1 MGRAA
6 RSRPGELEDN
16 YELPGLGVGTLE
28 RDAALSAQPA
38 TLAGHHLWFFGEA
51 YDSHGRIDL
60 EAVEASEDSQTS
72 AFRRKLLELVLDHG
86 FGVLRALDGQYVVA
100 LWRAKSATLSVVN
113 DRYGTLPLYWS
124 RNTEGFAMSSTVRA
138 VLMAPGVESMPDI
151 QALREAV
158 TFGGYRLGERTNVEH
173 VKMMYGGT
181 ELSVCGETVTKKRYW
196 SYAAIEERDSG
207 LGIDELVEQA
217 SELWTRAI
225 KRRLPRSGRC
235 GQTLSGGLD
244 SRSILA
250 EAAPLCPEWAAV
262 SYGIPNSD
270 DVQIAKR
277 AAEASGV
284 AWSYHDPYMSEPH
297 WLESRTSFVQQT
309 DGLIDLTD
317 LMHVASVQAQAL
329 QLDVHFSGYIG
340 DAVCGPTFTDV
351 ENTMDLKSALPFY
364 ATRLGMD
371 QVGAE
376 RRIEEIVAGL
386 SGAPPRFALF
396 EHKIPQ
402 STNRWV
408 DAWRPWLAVRRP
420 FLDYNLFDFWQGLPV
435 ALRREGRLYERWLK
449 HRFPELFRTIPN
461 QKDMVPVL
469 SSPLRRQIVRT
480 VRFAARKV
488 LGTLNVKTHSRG
500 YHDEHRHWSQPGN
513 RRRIE
518 ESILRP
524 ESVSC
529 DVFGRSIVRAF
540 LTHWFE
546 TSLNPTQVIGALYVF
561 ETYHRDLASHLRE
574 SAIERRGQA
583 PVTML
588 ETAPPR
594 TSRENGPS

>member
-1 MGRAA
+1 M
-6 RSRPGELEDN
+6 
-16 YELPGLGVGTLE
+16 
-28 RDAALSAQPA
+28 
-38 TLAGHHLWFFGEA
+38 
-51 YDSHGRIDL
+51 
-60 EAVEASEDSQTS
+60 
-72 AFRRKLLELVLDHG
+72 
-86 FGVLRALDGQYVVA
+86 
-100 LWRAKSATLSVVN
+100 
-113 DRYGTLPLYWS
+113 
-124 RNTEGFAMSSTVRA
+124 
-138 VLMAPGVESMPDI
+138 
-151 QALREAV
+151 
-158 TFGGYRLGERTNVEH
+158 
-173 VKMMYGGT
+173 
-181 ELSVCGETVTKKRYW
+181 
-196 SYAAIEERDSG
+196 
-207 LGIDELVEQA
+207 
-217 SELWTRAI
+217 
-225 KRRLPRSGRC
+225 PRSGRC

-449 HRFPELFRTIPN
+449 HRFPELKP
-461 QKDMVPVL
+461 P
-469 SSPLRRQIVRT
+469 
-480 VRFAARKV
+480 
-488 LGTLNVKTHSRG
+488 
-500 YHDEHRHWSQPGN
+500 
-513 RRRIE
+513 RRRPRKASERSRIRKTW
-518 ESILRP
+518 SPFSAPNDP
-524 ESVSC
+524 ESERH
-529 DVFGRSIVRAF
+529 GPRSQ
-540 LTHWFE
+540 LTF
-546 TSLNPTQVIGALYVF
+546 
-561 ETYHRDLASHLRE
+561 
-574 SAIERRGQA
+574 
-583 PVTML
+583 
-588 ETAPPR
+588 APPDR
-594 TSRENGPS
+594 AHRSLCGTQSARDVECEDTFTRLSR

>member
-1 MGRAA
+1 MGRAS
-6 RSRPGELEDN
+6 RSQPDELEDHCQ
-16 YELPGLGVGTLE
+16 LPDLGVGTLE
-28 RDAALSAQPA
+28 RDSAPSAQPA

-51 YDSHGRIDL
+51 YDGHGL
-60 EAVEASEDSQTS
+60 GNVEAVEAVEAFD
-72 AFRRKLLELVLDHG
+72 FRRKLLELVLDQG
-86 FGVLRALDGQYVVA
+86 PDVLRALDGAYVVA
-100 LWRAKSATLSVVN
+100 LWRAESTTLRVVN

-124 RNTEGFAMSSTVRA
+124 NNGDGFAMASTVRA
-138 VLMAPGVESMPDI
+138 ILMAPGVEPMPDI

-158 TFGGYRLGERTNVEH
+158 TFGGYRLGERTNVEN
-173 VKMMYGGT
+173 VKMLYGGT
-181 ELSVCGETVTKKRYW
+181 ELSVRGNTVTKKRYW

-207 LGIDELVEQA
+207 LDVDVLIEQA

-225 KRRLPRSGRC
+225 RRRLPRNGRS

-244 SRSILA
+244 SRAILA
-250 EAAPLCPEWAAV
+250 EAAPSCPEWVAV
-262 SYGIPNSD
+262 SYGLPNSD

-284 AWSYHDPYMSEPH
+284 AWVYHDPYMREPH

-317 LMHVASVQAQAL
+317 LMHVASVHAQAQ

-351 ENTMDLKSALPFY
+351 ENALDLKSALPFY
-364 ATRLGMD
+364 GTRLGMD
-371 QVGAE
+371 DVDAE

-420 FLDYNLFDFWQGLPV
+420 FLDYDLFDFWQGLPV
-435 ALRREGRLYERWLK
+435 TLRREGRLYERWLT

-469 SSPLRRQIVRT
+469 SSPLRRQIVRS
-480 VRFAARKV
+480 VRFATRKV
-488 LGTLNVKTHSRG
+488 LGVVNLKTRSRS
-500 YHDEHRHWSQPGN
+500 YHDEHGHWSQPKN
-513 RRRIE
+513 RSRI
-518 ESILRP
+518 
-524 ESVSC
+524 
-529 DVFGRSIVRAF
+529 
-540 LTHWFE
+540 
-546 TSLNPTQVIGALYVF
+546 
-561 ETYHRDLASHLRE
+561 
-574 SAIERRGQA
+574 
-583 PVTML
+583 
-588 ETAPPR
+588 
-594 TSRENGPS
+594 